1 MTLNEKQLISVIS
14 KSIKTKINIKSNTL
28 NTEKW
33 DSIGHLQIL
42 ASLDKVTKGAISKI
56 NRIADANSVKEIIS
70 ILKKNK
76 LFK

>member
-42 ASLDKVTKGAISKI
+42 SSLDKVTKGAISKI